1 MGMEN
6 TILWDGKDR
15 YGTMLP
21 ALKRATEHFRG
32 PTLEFGSGNYS
43 TRLLC
48 SQLKG
53 IELHSFED
61 EKSWHDE
68 IEERGYHTEEN
79 HHRLHYVDDWE
90 NSFIYKDPEFS
101 SRDDWSIVFVDHIGG
116 RVPGEYTRLIEIQNF
131 IDKCDVMIIHDF
143 TEDYYGGDFRY
154 HQIAPL
160 FLGKSMVEFPSS
172 VPDGPATVAVSG
184 RFDLNQFDWGNLDT
198 GEMTL

>member
-1 MGMEN
+1 MEMEN
-6 TILWDGKDR
+6 TILWDGKDL

-21 ALKRATEHFRG
+21 SLKRATEHFRG
-32 PTLEFGSGNYS
+32 PSLEFGCGNYS

-68 IEERGYHTEEN
+68 IEKLGHHTEEN

-90 NSFIYKDPEFS
+90 NSFIYKDPEFA
-101 SRDDWSIVFVDHIGG
+101 SRDDWSIIFVDHGGG
-116 RVPGEYTRLIEIQNF
+116 RAPGEYTRLIEIQNF
-131 IDKCDVMIIHDF
+131 IDKCDVMVIHDF
-143 TEDYYGGDFRY
+143 DGDYYGGDFRY

-172 VPDGPATVAVSG
+172 VPRGPTTVAVSG
-184 RFDLNQFDWGNLDT
+184 RINLSQFDWGDLDN